1 MQKFIHKGVL
11 IPRKYEGRGF
21 HILVKSRKIDLT
33 PEQEEMAVA
42 WVKKLGTEYVNDHV
56 FVRNFFRDFCK
67 ALNVKDKVSAED
79 FDFSEIKRYIDRE
92 REIKQNL
99 SKEAKKKLAQERK
112 AIGETNKE
120 KYGHAF
126 VDGLKVEVS
135 NYTAEPS
142 SIFMGR
148 GKHPLRGRWK
158 KGPDEKDV
166 VLNLSPDA
174 PRPKGNWK
182 EIIWQ
187 PNSMWVARWKDKLRN
202 KKYKHVWL
210 SDAFPLKQMKDIS
223 KFNKAR
229 ELKTRINKI
238 RNHITNNLSAKDVTR
253 RKVATVCYLIDT
265 LKLRVGDEKDRDEA
279 DTVGATTLRPNHI
292 NISPDGKVAFDF
304 LGKDSVRWQKT
315 ISLSKLVV
323 ENLSEFMADAN
334 STVFDGVKSKD
345 ANLFLS
351 EAMPG
356 LTAKVFRTYHATEV
370 VTRSLK
376 KADADKDDSEA
387 KKKHAAKMANL
398 QAAMVCNHIRKIPK
412 SWQSSLDRRNLRLKT
427 RKAKGREA
435 VKKLEQKAKEH
446 TQKHGEKLKKYRI
459 QLEEGKKQG
468 KSVKQLKERTK
479 KLKIK
484 HKERMKRLNEHV
496 ENRKQRDK
504 AYIDKLKLQIKT
516 QEATRDYNLTTSLKS
531 YIDPRIYY
539 KWGKKV
545 DFDWK
550 LYYPKTLQKKFSW
563 VELNEDNPDIT

>member
-1 MQKFIHKGVL
+1 VKG
-11 IPRKYEGRGF
+11 
-21 HILVKSRKIDLT
+21 RKIDLT

-42 WVKKLGTEYVNDHV
+42 WVKKLGTEYVNDPV
-56 FVRNFFRDFCK
+56 FARNFFRDFCK

-79 FDFSEIKRYIDRE
+79 FDFSEIKRHIDRE

-112 AIGETNKE
+112 AIREANKE
-120 KYGHAF
+120 KYGYAF

-174 PRPKGNWK
+174 PKPKGNWK

-210 SDAFPLKQMKDIS
+210 SDSFSLKQTNDID

-229 ELKTRINKI
+229 ELKTRINRI
-238 RNHITNNLSAKDVTR
+238 RNHITNSLSAEDVTT
-253 RKVATVCYLIDT
+253 RKVATVCYLIDA
-265 LKLRVGDEKDRDEA
+265 LKLRVGDEKDKDEA

-292 NISPDGKVAFDF
+292 NISPDGKVTFDF

-315 ISLSKLVV
+315 ISLPKLVA

-351 EAMPG
+351 ETMPG
-356 LTAKVFRTYHATEV
+356 LTAKVFRTYHATKV
-370 VTRSLK
+370 VTGFLK
-376 KADADKDDSEA
+376 KADVDKDDSEA
-387 KKKHAAKMANL
+387 QKKHVAKMANL
-398 QAAMVCNHIRKIPK
+398 QAAMVCNHKRKVPK
-412 SWQSSLDRRNLRLKT
+412 SWQDSLDRRKLRLKM
-427 RKAKGREA
+427 RKVKGKEA

-446 TQKHGEKLKKYRI
+446 VQKYEEKLRKYQN
-459 QLEEGKKQG
+459 QLAERERQG
-468 KSVKQLKERTK
+468 KSVKQLKERIK
-479 KLKIK
+479 KLKTK
-484 HKERMKRLNEHV
+484 HKERVKKLNEHI

-504 AYIDKLKLQIKT
+504 AYVEELKLQVKA
-516 QEATRDYNLTTSLKS
+516 QEATRDYNLSTSLKS
-531 YIDPRIYY
+531 YVDPRIYCE
-539 KWGKKV
+539 WGRKV

-550 LYYPKTLQKKFSW
+550 LYYPKALQKKFSW
-563 VELNEDNPDIT
+563 VELKEDDPTVK

>member
-1 MQKFIHKGVL
+1 MQQFIHNGVL

-21 HILVKSRKIDLT
+21 HILVKGRKIDLT

-42 WVKKLGTEYVNDHV
+42 WVKKLGTEYVNDRI
-56 FVRNFFRDFCK
+56 FVRNFFQDFHK
-67 ALNVKDKVSAED
+67 VLDIKGKVSPED
-79 FDFSEIKRYIDRE
+79 FGFSEIKRYVDRE

-112 AIGETNKE
+112 AIRESNKE
-120 KYGHAF
+120 KYGYAF

-166 VLNLSPDA
+166 VLNLSPGA
-174 PRPKGNWK
+174 PKPKGNWK

-210 SDAFPLKQMKDIS
+210 SDSFSLKQTNDID

-238 RNHITNNLSAKDVTR
+238 RNHITNSLSAKDVTR
-253 RKVATVCYLIDT
+253 RKVATVCYLIDA
-265 LKLRVGDEKDRDEA
+265 LKLRVGDEKDKDEA

-292 NISPDGKVAFDF
+292 NINPDGKVTFDF

-315 ISLSKLVV
+315 ISLPKLVA

-351 EAMPG
+351 ETMSG
-356 LTAKVFRTYHATEV
+356 LTAKVFRTYHATKV
-370 VTRSLK
+370 VTGFLK
-376 KADADKDDSEA
+376 KADVDKDDSEA
-387 KKKHAAKMANL
+387 QKKHVAKMANL
-398 QAAMVCNHIRKIPK
+398 QASIVCNHKRKVPK
-412 SWQSSLDRRNLRLKT
+412 SWQASLDRRKLRLKM
-427 RKAKGREA
+427 RKVKGKEA
-435 VKKLEQKAKEH
+435 VKKLEQKAKENV
-446 TQKHGEKLKKYRI
+446 QKYEEKLKKYQN
-459 QLEEGKKQG
+459 QLAERERQG
-468 KSVKQLKERTK
+468 KSVKQLKERIK
-479 KLKIK
+479 KLKTK
-484 HKERMKRLNEHV
+484 HNERVKKLNEHV
-496 ENRKQRDK
+496 ENRKQRDN
-504 AYIDKLKLQIKT
+504 AYVEELKLQIT
-516 QEATRDYNLTTSLKS
+516 AQEATRDYNLSTSLKS
-531 YIDPRIYY
+531 YVDPRIYY
-539 KWGKKV
+539 KWGRNV

-550 LYYPKTLQKKFSW
+550 LYYPKALQKKFSW
-563 VELNEDNPDIT
+563 VELKEDDPTVT